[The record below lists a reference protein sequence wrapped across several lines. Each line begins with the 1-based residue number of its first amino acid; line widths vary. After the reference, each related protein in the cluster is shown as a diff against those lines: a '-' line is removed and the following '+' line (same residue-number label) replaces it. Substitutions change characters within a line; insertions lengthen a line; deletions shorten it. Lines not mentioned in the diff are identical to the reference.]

1 MTMASSENE
10 IVRVFVSLTSRERTD
25 EVPVKGAD
33 MQRVWTEH
41 LTQIMPGNVKIE
53 YGGSP
58 VRKVYE
64 TLETAEKEGS
74 EDTNTY
80 TVYSDPKDTSINY
93 PVENRRRYFP
103 RLHAEGLAVFAA
115 DMNPEKFTRG
125 VGTPDV
131 SGTSLR
137 AALGSG
143 NLEEFTAGMPAGVD
157 AAAIFDILRPKAVT
171 EAVLRALIRSIL

>member
-1 MTMASSENE
+1 MTMASSENDT
-10 IVRVFVSLTSRERTD
+10 VRVFVSLTNRERTD

-41 LTQIMPGNVKIE
+41 LSQIMPGNVEIE

-64 TLETAEKEGS
+64 TLENADKAGS
-74 EDTNTY
+74 QDTY
-80 TVYSDPKDTSINY
+80 TVYSDPEDTSINY
-93 PVENRRRYFP
+93 PVKNRLRYFP

-115 DMNPEKFTRG
+115 EVNPEKFTRG